1 MDGIWMVARLLG
13 AFYPCL
19 LFTEKTPRSVR
30 FSKGKQ
36 THLRLAYEKSNI
48 KWKARS

>member
-19 LFTEKTPRSVR
+19 LFTVKTPRSVR

-48 KWKARS
+48 KWKA